1 MIHIFAIHKQKI
13 AKENPAADNRH
24 GVGKGIMY
32 YSASAALNVSSN
44 FGNWIAKK
52 STISS
57 FCAQ

>member
-13 AKENPAADNRH
+13 AKEDPTADNRH

-44 FGNWIAKK
+44 FGN
-52 STISS
+52 
-57 FCAQ
+57 